1 MSKVYVKWY
10 GKVLEGELLD
20 GDYLGMKQVRIPLD
34 GHHPVALFMPWSV
47 YESAELAASSSP
59 GKSPNIPR
67 SFPELPEN
75 FQKSAEISEK
85 APVISKSDVLP
96 ADDREMI
103 EAFKRDNWD
112 QEHNHLRID
121 KLDEFYQLWRMVM
134 TPVGFKEPVFK
145 PLLIERD
152 IDELAEEFKNYD
164 GVIFNPDAKTTTIL
178 PAEAPVTLPSHKE
191 KPVSADAVQELCTP
205 KKPQSHKPD
214 AITKGYSAIT
224 SPYPA
229 ITQPY
234 SGKSQDPTKKML
246 RSTGV
251 QQFKDSTQLALFE

>member
-1 MSKVYVKWY
+1 MTVYVKWY

-20 GDYLGMKQVRIPLD
+20 GEYLGMKQVRIPLD

-47 YESAELAASSSP
+47 YDSPDKVAADSP
-59 GKSPNIPR
+59 LKSPNTPR
-67 SFPELPEN
+67 SFPELPAK
-75 FQKSAEISEK
+75 QQIPAM
-85 APVISKSDVLP
+85 SDVMP
-96 ADDREMI
+96 VDDREMI
-103 EAFKRDNWD
+103 EKFKRENWD
-112 QEHNHLRID
+112 AEHNHLRID

-134 TPVGFKEPVFK
+134 RPFGFKEPIFK
-145 PLLIERD
+145 PLMIERD

-164 GVIFNPDAKTTTIL
+164 GVIFNPDAKIITIL
-178 PAEAPVTLPSHKE
+178 PAEAPVTLPSHNE
-191 KPVSADAVQELCTP
+191 ESESADAVHETCTP
-205 KKPQSHKPD
+205 MQQPQSHKPD
-214 AITKGYSAIT
+214 PITKGYSEIT

-234 SGKSQDPTKKML
+234 SGKSQEPTKKML